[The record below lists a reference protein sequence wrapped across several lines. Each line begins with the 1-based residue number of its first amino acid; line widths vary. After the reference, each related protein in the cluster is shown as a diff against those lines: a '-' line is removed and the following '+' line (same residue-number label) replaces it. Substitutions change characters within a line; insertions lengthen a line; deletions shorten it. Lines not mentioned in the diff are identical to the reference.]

1 MFPIFWWVIRVIDE
15 KKKERKIQS
24 VHDDEHRKAKIEKK
38 LRCYSKKKKKELYK
52 RGTICKTLAPRPIKK
67 TMLAQIF

>member
-38 LRCYSKKKKKELYK
+38 
-52 RGTICKTLAPRPIKK
+52 
-67 TMLAQIF
+67 